1 MRKCPNC
8 GSYMVF
14 RMTYNYGQ
22 ASINYHCDNCNYD
35 TNQET
40 IVISNTTMLK
50 EKLNADSCE
59 N

>member
-1 MRKCPNC
+1 MRRCPNC

-14 RMTYNYGQ
+14 RMTYNSGQ
-22 ASINYHCDNCNYD
+22 PFINYHCDNCNYD

-40 IVISNTTMLK
+40 IVLSNTTILK
-50 EKLNADSCE
+50 EELNDVQCE